1 MQKMKKIEIF
11 KQLAKYESMPNLIHI
26 ANNYDK
32 KIPVTSL
39 NLCFQTNQQYFS
51 FDDPKE
57 KEAILKRY
65 RMRANIKE

>member
-39 NLCFQTNQQYFS
+39 NLCFQTNQQ
-51 FDDPKE
+51 
-57 KEAILKRY
+57 
-65 RMRANIKE
+65 